1 MMMMMMIRTSLELTL
16 LKYTEAVS
24 KVNVKFIKHQRV
36 LESHLNML
44 SMAQREKQILLGLMT
59 TNKLIRVEQR
69 FCFWQE
75 ILWILTMDQIK
86 DIVLQEVTRWFRFV
100 FCSSHRC
107 YWPLQRLEFSDQTDE
122 LIKRLINIHTILGR
136 TLNERSLQLLCH
148 ILTLGSWHLE
158 QKKYC

>member
-69 FCFWQE
+69 FCF
-75 ILWILTMDQIK
+75 
-86 DIVLQEVTRWFRFV
+86 
-100 FCSSHRC
+100 
-107 YWPLQRLEFSDQTDE
+107 
-122 LIKRLINIHTILGR
+122 
-136 TLNERSLQLLCH
+136 
-148 ILTLGSWHLE
+148 
-158 QKKYC
+158 